1 MLGSAVLRVMHE
13 KSSME
18 VLGTIRTTEQA
29 RHLDHRF
36 QAGVR
41 VVADLEDLGELDRCL
56 DEVRP
61 DVVINC
67 VALRRRTAGSPDFQR
82 LIALFALLPQRL
94 SRLCLAYGSRLIQ
107 ISSDGVFSGLK
118 GKYTEV
124 DCPDASDAYGMAKI
138 LGEVQD
144 GHAITIRTSIIG
156 HELAIKSGLLE
167 WFLAHDH
174 QCVGY
179 TRAIFSGLP
188 TIVLARILRDVVIP
202 NQNLTGVYHVAS
214 QAISKYDLLRI
225 VATTYRKSIEI
236 IPDDRVIIDRS
247 LATDK
252 FALATGYIAPPWE
265 QLIQAM
271 HASRE
276 PNYVSK

>member
-13 KSSME
+13 KSGMV
-18 VLGTIRTTEQA
+18 VLGTIRTTEQG
-29 RHLDHRF
+29 RRLDPRF

-41 VVADLEDLGELDRCL
+41 VVADLEDLSELDRCL
-56 DEVRP
+56 GEVRP

-67 VALRRRTAGSPDFQR
+67 VALRIRAGGSPDFQR

-94 SRLCLAYGSRLIQ
+94 SRLCLAYGARLIQ

-118 GKYTEV
+118 GKYTEG
-124 DCPDASDAYGMAKI
+124 DCPDASDEYGMAKI

-167 WFLAHDH
+167 WFLAQDRH
-174 QCVGY
+174 CRGY

-188 TIVLARILRDVVIP
+188 TIVLAKILRDVVIP
-202 NQNLTGVYHVAS
+202 NQNLTGIYHVAS
-214 QAISKYDLLRI
+214 QPISKYDLLRS
-225 VATTYRKSIEI
+225 VAKIYKKNIEI
-236 IPDDRVIIDRS
+236 IPDDRVVIDRS
-247 LATDK
+247 LSTDK
-252 FALATGYIAPPWE
+252 FSRATGYVVPDWT
-265 QLIQAM
+265 QLIQTM
-271 HASRE
+271 HSSQE
-276 PNYVSK
+276 SNYV